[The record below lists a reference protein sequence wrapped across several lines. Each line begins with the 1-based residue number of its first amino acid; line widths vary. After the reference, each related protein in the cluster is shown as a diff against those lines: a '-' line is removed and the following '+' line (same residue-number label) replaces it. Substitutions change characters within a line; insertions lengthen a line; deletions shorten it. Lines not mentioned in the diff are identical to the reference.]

1 MKLDALKKNFLALKP
16 FLKPFLILFLIYIVA
31 MLAVFRAGVSFT
43 DDQRRAIAG
52 GAWLRDF
59 NRHSSTALA
68 LLMNVNDRLL
78 DISPWPQILGL
89 AFLSIAGV
97 ILTYVFCDK
106 KIKYL
111 PLVLTAFIGLLPLTT
126 ECWLYKFDAPFMAL
140 SLLVSVLP
148 ILWWPKKMEK
158 KALRKFGIVALICML
173 IIWTTY
179 QASSGVFPVLC
190 VFLALKDYFNGEKV
204 SLILKKLLFAVGVF
218 VVATL
223 IFRFGLPAP
232 TESYRET
239 KMFGIMGLIP
249 GVLGNFGEYLKMMAE
264 SLNIYQMI
272 LVGLAMVGTTILVF
286 LKYKLKGFLILVAF
300 LVALPLSIGAYLLLE
315 EPSLMARAL
324 IGIGASFVP
333 VLILATKDLKKFGEY
348 VLVAPSLV
356 LLYSFAVFV
365 LALGNGLADQERWAN
380 YRVEDLASGLSE
392 LYPSESDVADRAVI
406 IYGNIGYS
414 AVLKHVAN
422 KFPATRKIMTAQQMG
437 LSGAVWGLKKITD
450 YYNRDMGFSGDVN
463 RGYCGPEVS
472 GVRADTY
479 YYKIRENSEFIC
491 VDLK

>member
-1 MKLDALKKNFLALKP
+1 MKMENLKKKILALKP
-16 FLKPFLILFLIYIVA
+16 FLKPFLVLFLIYLVA
-31 MLAVFRAGVSFT
+31 MLAVLRAGVSFT
-43 DDQRRAIAG
+43 DDQRRAIMG

-89 AFLSIAGV
+89 VFLSASGV
-97 ILTYVFCDK
+97 ILTYVFCGK

-111 PLVLTAFIGLLPLTT
+111 PLILTAFIGLLPLTT

-148 ILWWPKKMEK
+148 ILWWPEK
-158 KALRKFGIVALICML
+158 LIRKSIVRFSVISLVCML
-173 IIWTTY
+173 VMWTTY

-190 VFLALKDYFNGEKV
+190 LYLGVRDYFKGEKI
-204 SLILKKLLFAVGVF
+204 SEILKKLLSAVGMF
-218 VVATL
+218 TIATL
-223 IFRFGLPAP
+223 LFRFGLPAP

-239 KMFGIMGLIP
+239 EMFGVLELIP
-249 GVLGNFGEYLKMMAE
+249 GVLRNFGEYLKMMVE

-272 LVGLAMVGTTILVF
+272 LVGLAMAGTGVLVF
-286 LKYKLKGFLILVAF
+286 LKYKLKGFLVLGAF
-300 LVALPLSIGAYLLLE
+300 LIALPLSIGAYLLLE

-324 IGIGASFVP
+324 IGVGMAFVP
-333 VLILATKDLKKFGEY
+333 VLILATKDLERVFEY

-380 YRVEDLASGLSE
+380 FRVEDLASGFSE
-392 LYPSESDVADRAVI
+392 LYPEDKDVAGKTIKV
-406 IYGNIGYS
+406 YGDIGYS

-422 KFPATRKIMTAQQMG
+422 KFPATRKIMTIQQMG
-437 LSGAVWGLKKITD
+437 LSEAVWGLKKIED
-450 YYNRDMGFSGDVN
+450 YYNRPLGFGRDSE
-463 RGYCGPEVS
+463 REYCGSEVS
-472 GVRADTY
+472 EVKAETY
-479 YYKIRENSEFIC
+479 YYKIRENSSFIC
-491 VDLK
+491 IDLK